1 MGVFKYFLK
10 GLSKFSNSTSSQGR
24 YETSPDNYL
33 PGRGPRDQP
42 SPPVGRRATSS
53 NLATNQLIIEEQ
65 LPPETTRTESKDVQ
79 NKDQSPP
86 LGGNINQHLPPS
98 SSISKSDNITAPLL
112 VPPGNGSISN
122 TASHTQEDKQNIA
135 QILLQNKRKFIC
147 ASCEIEVLD
156 NLRSNK
162 MSKCFFCNS
171 SAEKQRLS
179 NVVKKHEREV
189 NNLRKTV
196 KDKSREIETLQKDLQ
211 RKEAEAINLKERVQG
226 QARELQSLGTD
237 YEKIKADYQ
246 KNENEIRKLQ
256 QTESA
261 MRRQG
266 DVLMD
271 EQAKTLILDILRTK
285 IKAICRIYLKDIR
298 WKNILATVNEQRLKE
313 ALGSA
318 FSPSWYPGSW
328 PLIRDHPNISTQTL
342 VTALLSC
349 TISKLY
355 FQNPFFRCGEA
366 RDTLNNIYDRAILRL
381 PEPAIVWRAK
391 TTTLLKDVSYDN
403 GITTVASN
411 IVIKRIFNSINNLI
425 QTENPLENDGIND
438 LHTRIVDLVRSSIDL
453 ATDWHSREFHFE
465 VISFEWLCFMKYDI
479 YSEETSNFVT
489 PFPASRKLEG
499 GKLYGILSVI
509 SPGFIRYLKGDGEK
523 EFKKIVWEKASV
535 LLTENPL

>member
-1 MGVFKYFLK
+1 MGVLKYFIK

-24 YETSPDNYL
+24 YETSPDNHL

-42 SPPVGRRATSS
+42 SLPVDRRATSS
-53 NLATNQLIIEEQ
+53 NLATNQVILEEQ
-65 LPPETTRTESKDVQ
+65 QPPETTRTESNNVH
-79 NKDQSPP
+79 NKDQSTP
-86 LGGNINQHLPPS
+86 LGGNTDRNLPPS
-98 SSISKSDNITAPLL
+98 SSISKSDNITAPLP
-112 VPPGNGSISN
+112 VPPGNGSISS
-122 TASHTQEDKQNIA
+122 TESHPQEDKQNIA
-135 QILLQNKRKFIC
+135 QILIQNKRKFIC
-147 ASCEIEVLD
+147 ASCEREVLD
-156 NLRSNK
+156 SVRSNK

-171 SAEKQRLS
+171 TAERQKLS
-179 NVVKKHEREV
+179 NAVKRHEREI

-196 KDKSREIETLQKDLQ
+196 KDKSREIEGLQKDLQ
-211 RKEAEAINLKERVQG
+211 RKEAEATNLKERVQG
-226 QARELQSLGTD
+226 QAREIRSLETD

-298 WKNILATVNEQRLKE
+298 WKNILATVDEQQLKGV
-313 ALGSA
+313 LGST
-318 FSPSWYPGSW
+318 FSPSWHPESW
-328 PLIRDHPNISTQTL
+328 LLIRDHPNMSTQTL

-349 TISKLY
+349 TIAKSY

-366 RDTLNNIYDRAILRL
+366 RDALGKIYDWAILKL

-403 GITTVASN
+403 GITTVTSD
-411 IVIKRIFNSINNLI
+411 IVIKRIFNTITSLI
-425 QTENPLENDGIND
+425 QTENPLEDDRKSD
-438 LHTRIVDLVRSSIDL
+438 LYTKIVDLVRSSITL

-465 VISFEWLCFMKYDI
+465 VISFEWLCFMNFDV
-479 YSEETSNFVT
+479 YSEETSKFVT